1 MQKPGPVTLK
11 PGMKPNA
18 PDTREVLGLPA
29 PVPVL
34 GTPLIATTY
43 HGLIASL
50 RGRAKDA
57 PPVAVSFVNTQ
68 IVSHR
73 RAHPEFQALTRDI
86 DLFIPDGMPL
96 VWCMNR
102 AGADLEDRVFGP
114 EFMRRA
120 LETED
125 GARTHYILGGTSECG
140 ARLLRR
146 AAHEWPAARFVG
158 SYHGRCSEDG
168 RLGNSREE
176 EDRVLCELDSLRPDW
191 IWIGMGEARQNALLA
206 RMRQRSD
213 FGVWLGVGCAL
224 DMLAGLQPIPPDWMQ
239 RAGLSWVHRWAH
251 APARMTGR
259 YAKYNT
265 LFILQFLDEFLNPTT
280 APSGD

>member
-1 MQKPGPVTLK
+1 MFPS
-11 PGMKPNA
+11 GMKPHA
-18 PDTREVLGLPA
+18 PDAREALGLPA

-34 GTPLIATTY
+34 GTPLIPTT
-43 HGLIASL
+43 HNGLIASL
-50 RGRAKDA
+50 RARVSGT

-73 RAHPEFQALTRDI
+73 RAHPEFHTATHDI

-102 AGADLEDRVFGP
+102 MGAALDDRVFGP
-114 EFMRRA
+114 EFMKRA

-125 GARTHYILGGTSECG
+125 GARTHYILGGTSESG

-146 AAHEWPAARFVG
+146 AASEWPAVRFVG
-158 SYHGRCSEDG
+158 AYHGRCSEDG
-168 RLGNSREE
+168 HLGESREE
-176 EDRVLCELDSLRPDW
+176 EEHVLRELDTLRPDW

-251 APARMTGR
+251 APGRMSGR

-265 LFILQFLDEFLNPTT
+265 LFLLQLLDEFLHPSTSPT
-280 APSGD
+280 GD